1 MNKNNIS
8 FFNEI
13 KKYKMMCFFAFL
25 NVFLI
30 LLDQFIKW
38 VVESNMNLHDSF
50 IVVSDF
56 LRITYLQNYGAA
68 FSILSGQKIIL
79 IIVTLLIISFLI
91 VFVIKKQ
98 IKDLFYLIS
107 ITMITS
113 GGIGNLIDRIFRG
126 YVVDYFDVTFWPFND
141 FAIFNFADC
150 LVVVG
155 TIIFVIKFI
164 INEFVQ
170 NKNN

>member
-1 MNKNNIS
+1 MY
-8 FFNEI
+8 FFV
-13 KKYKMMCFFAFL
+13 FL

-30 LLDQFIKW
+30 LFDQIIKY
-38 VVESNMNLHDSF
+38 VVEINMNLHDSF
-50 IVVSDF
+50 IVVADF
-56 LRITYLQNYGAA
+56 LRITYVQNYGAA

-79 IIVTLLIISFLI
+79 IVITLLIISFLI
-91 VFVIKKQ
+91 AFVIKKK

-107 ITMITS
+107 IIMITS

-155 TIIFVIKFI
+155 TVIFVIKFI
-164 INEFVQ
+164 INELVH
-170 NKNN
+170 NRDN

>member
-8 FFNEI
+8 FFNKI
-13 KKYKMMCFFAFL
+13 KKYKMMCFFTVL

-38 VVESNMNLHDSF
+38 IVEGNMNLHDSF

-79 IIVTLLIISFLI
+79 IIVTLLIICFLI
-91 VFVIKKQ
+91 LFVIKKQ
-98 IKDLFYLIS
+98 IKDLFYFIS

-155 TIIFVIKFI
+155 VVIFVIKFI

>member
-1 MNKNNIS
+1 MNKNVVN
-8 FFNEI
+8 FWDKV
-13 KKYKMMCFFAFL
+13 KKYKTMCFFAFL

-30 LLDQFIKW
+30 LFDQIIKF
-38 VVESNMNLHDSF
+38 VTERNMNLHDSF

-56 LRITYLQNYGAA
+56 LRITYVQNYGAA

-79 IIVTLLIISFLI
+79 IIITLLIISFLI
-91 VFVIKKQ
+91 AFVIKKQ
-98 IKDLFYLIS
+98 IRDLFYLIS
-107 ITMITS
+107 ITMIIS

-155 TIIFVIKFI
+155 TVIFVIKFI
-164 INEFVQ
+164 ISEFVH
-170 NKNN
+170 NKAN